1 MKYMPLYRLT
11 LLISMLLLMFGCATP
26 DNSEPPAELTEIDNP
41 ESVREVWSFQI
52 GKSSSV
58 NFFDLSPLVLDKV
71 IYTIDLNGLIYQ
83 IDAKTGNDNW
93 SYETGLAAIAGLS
106 GDSEQLLATSRDGE
120 VALYEIKPK
129 GLVERWKKQ
138 LSSEIRSQAVLDSGQ
153 VFVRTGDGKL
163 SALDASSGEILWTV
177 TRRVPALSLTG
188 TSRPIPAGDLIIAGF
203 DNGKLV
209 AFERSNGS
217 TAWETTIGSPR
228 GRTEIERLVDL
239 DGQFVVRDGV
249 VYISSFQG
257 NLAAVTGS
265 TGQVIWSRDF
275 SSSQAIAIDQEALY
289 LVDDRSH
296 LWSVDRR
303 TGSSFWK
310 QDVLNARKIT
320 APAILGDRL
329 VVGDLAGYIH
339 ILRRSDG
346 MLMGRVQPFDSRYF
360 SQPLN
365 QNGTAIVLD
374 VAGNLT
380 ALTLDE
386 KQ

>member
-257 NLAAVTGS
+257 NLAAVTVS